1 MSGMFEKHFAPL
13 IAHRGTV
20 AKLSTMAVLAVLS
33 IAWPAAASSQA
44 PEAVEAPKPAA
55 AISQEHRPVETQK
68 ATKAEME
75 AWRQKIVHVPR
86 EKANACYH
94 ASYPDA
100 VWTEVACKSIKQKA
114 NLPRMPKGIRKDQ
127 VGGAGGADFSATT
140 TNNISEA
147 EGQFDTVTTSGSSN
161 PTSYTLQTNTAP
173 FNTTTCTGSTPTG
186 VFDQPGCQGW
196 EQFVY
201 STDNGGEVFIQYW
214 LLGWAPAGRACKAPI
229 SPECDGSSAF
239 TDGWCPFT
247 GSDASGNTWTDC
259 VINGP
264 TNDGPTGLG
273 IGDVAVASLNDIAI
287 SAFPADASNS
297 SDNAIATISPGSGAN
312 HVAGANEFPDLKS
325 NWTAVEFNIF
335 GDGGGSGAFFDP
347 NTTLEVRTSVASGT
361 TLGPV
366 CLFQS
371 FTGESNNLTL
381 VATTSNPAKGNLPS
395 LVFTE
400 TNVGS
405 PTTAP
410 CSSAISL
417 GDTHIHPFNGQTE
430 YDFQAYGDFLLAEA
444 GPDFMVHTR
453 QVPGPPG
460 YPGTATNTAVA
471 VMMGRTRV
479 AVYLQPTRLVID
491 GKTNDL
497 ADGKTILLPTGVQ
510 VTLKG
515 TEYFISDDSG
525 NAVIADLVKSGSEAL
540 WMNVTVNLGRSPDS
554 RVRGLLGNPSDQIDE
569 INTAKGTTLKVPVDV
584 KDLYGQF
591 ADSWRVDPAKSL
603 FVELPPAQTGA
614 PEKPLTAADLAPADK
629 AHATQVCKAAGVT
642 NEALLND
649 CVLDTTVLKDDLA
662 ARIFTKV
669 APPKL
674 VIKPVLHLA
683 AN

>member
-1 MSGMFEKHFAPL
+1 MKGIFEKHFAAL

-20 AKLSTMAVLAVLS
+20 AKLSLIAVLAAISATWL
-33 IAWPAAASSQA
+33 AAASGQTTKQ
-44 PEAVEAPKPAA
+44 APKPA
-55 AISQEHRPVETQK
+55 ETRPKPAETRMP
-68 ATKAEME
+68 TKDELE
-75 AWRQKIVHVPR
+75 TWRRTIVHTPR
-86 EKANACYH
+86 EKATACYH
-94 ASYPDA
+94 ASYPEV
-100 VWTEVACKSIKQKA
+100 VWHEVACKSIKQKA
-114 NLPRMPKGIRKDQ
+114 SLPRVPKGVRKDQ
-127 VGGAGGADFSATT
+127 VGGNSGADFSATT
-140 TNNISEA
+140 TNNITEA
-147 EGQFDTVTTSGSSN
+147 EGAFDTVTTSGSSN

-173 FNTTTCTGSTPTG
+173 FNTSTCTGSTATG
-186 VFDQPGCQGW
+186 VATQPGCQGW

-201 STDNGGEVFIQYW
+201 STDNGGEVYIQYW
-214 LLGWAPAGRACKAPI
+214 LLGWAPTGATCKAPV

-247 GSDASGNTWTDC
+247 GSDSMGNTWTDC

-264 TNDGPTGLG
+264 TNLG
-273 IGDVAVASLNDIAI
+273 IGTVAVASLNDI
-287 SAFPADASNS
+287 SLSSFPADASNP
-297 SDNAIATISPGSGAN
+297 SDNAIATISGGAN
-312 HVAGANEFPDLKS
+312 HVSGANVFPDLS
-325 NWTAVEFNIF
+325 TNWTEVEFNIF
-335 GDGGGSGAFFDP
+335 GDGGGSEAFFDP
-347 NTTLEVRTSVASGT
+347 NTTIEVRTSVASDT
-361 TLGPV
+361 SLGPG

-381 VATTSNPAKGNLPS
+381 VGTMSNPPKGSLPS

-430 YDFQAYGDFLLAEA
+430 YDFQAFGDFLLAEA
-444 GPDFMVHTR
+444 GPNFMVHTR

-479 AVYLQPTRLVID
+479 AVYLQPARLVID
-491 GKTNDL
+491 GKTNNL
-497 ADGKTILLPTGVQ
+497 ADGKTIVLPTGVQ

-525 NAVIADLVKSGSEAL
+525 NTVIANLVKNGAEAL

-554 RVRGLLGNPSDQIDE
+554 RVRGLLGNPIDRIDE
-569 INTAKGTTLKVPVDV
+569 VKTANGVTLKVPVDV

-603 FVELPPAQTGA
+603 FVELPPARIGA
-614 PEKPLTAADLAPADK
+614 PEKPLTAQDLAPADK
-629 AHATQVCKAAGVT
+629 AHATAVCKAAGIR
-642 NEALLND
+642 NAALLDD
-649 CVLDTTVLKDDLA
+649 CILDTTVLKDDA
-662 ARIFTKV
+662 AVKIFTKV
-669 APPKL
+669 APPRL

-683 AN
+683 PQVNQK